1 MPWGRIGAWLLP
13 GDMERDEGF
22 RQEILSLS
30 YRGAR
35 VLGAA
40 QVVAAAVGFAGV
52 VPRPAAFA
60 LLALGA
66 ATFGA
71 SGWAAAY
78 PHNRLLG
85 WISCSAA
92 VVIAVRSIAAGADVD
107 YALGAATFLV
117 LAAVSALPLLPLHF
131 VAMGV
136 IVIVAGVRSGHE
148 LFLAMLALAAA
159 YISATLY
166 EQRRNQYQLY
176 LTMMRSSVDLRELEA
191 QAMRAESTGTMV
203 RLTAALAHELSSP
216 LGAGRAGQTR
226 AVARHS
232 GGPPPIAGGFAR
244 AAAQSCE
251 PNPTPDESR

>member
-1 MPWGRIGAWLLP
+1 MRWGRIGEWLLP
-13 GDMERDEGF
+13 GDMEKDEGF
-22 RQEILSLS
+22 QQEILSLS

-40 QVVAAAVGFAGV
+40 QVIAAAVGFAGV
-52 VPRPAAFA
+52 IPRPAAFGV
-60 LLALGA
+60 LALGA

-71 SGWAAAY
+71 SGWTAAY

-92 VVIAVRSIAAGADVD
+92 VVIAVRSMVAGADVD

-131 VAMGV
+131 LAMGV

-148 LFLAMLALAAA
+148 LFLGMLALAAA
-159 YISATLY
+159 YVSATLY

-176 LTMMRSSVDLRELEA
+176 LTMMRSSVDLRELE
-191 QAMRAESTGTMV
+191 
-203 RLTAALAHELSSP
+203 
-216 LGAGRAGQTR
+216 
-226 AVARHS
+226 
-232 GGPPPIAGGFAR
+232 
-244 AAAQSCE
+244 
-251 PNPTPDESR
+251 

>member
-22 RQEILSLS
+22 RQEILSVS

-52 VPRPAAFA
+52 MPRPAAFG
-60 LLALGA
+60 LLTLGA
-66 ATFGA
+66 ATFGV

-92 VVIAVRSIAAGADVD
+92 VAIAVRSLFAGADVD
-107 YALGAATFLV
+107 YALGAATLLV

-148 LFLAMLALAAA
+148 LFLAMLVLAAA
-159 YISATLY
+159 YTSATLY
-166 EQRRNQYQLY
+166 EQRRNQ
-176 LTMMRSSVDLRELEA
+176 
-191 QAMRAESTGTMV
+191 
-203 RLTAALAHELSSP
+203 
-216 LGAGRAGQTR
+216 
-226 AVARHS
+226 
-232 GGPPPIAGGFAR
+232 
-244 AAAQSCE
+244 
-251 PNPTPDESR
+251 